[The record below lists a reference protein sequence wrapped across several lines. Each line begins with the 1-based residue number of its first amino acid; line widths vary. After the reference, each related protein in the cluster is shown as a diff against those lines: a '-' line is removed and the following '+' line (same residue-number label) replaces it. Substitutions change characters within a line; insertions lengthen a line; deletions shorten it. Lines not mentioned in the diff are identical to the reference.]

1 MWVCIVWVGTGC
13 IRYDKLAKQN
23 ISQVSHEK
31 ALPAGI
37 SREGLTCE
45 TFTKTSYHHLSWLFT
60 FQSCAEH
67 ILHFAGRLL
76 VRYPWKHLWSS
87 MSLKS
92 SHSLLHTT
100 LTMKSHI
107 NTWYIRLNKI
117 TIKFGTELKPIQN
130 SCKLQLYKVYLSTLD
145 KPKVT
150 INYI

>member
-1 MWVCIVWVGTGC
+1 MWDIFCKGCVRERVCVKTQGSC
-13 IRYDKLAKQN
+13 K
-23 ISQVSHEK
+23 EK
-31 ALPAGI
+31 KI
-37 SREGLTCE
+37 SRVAREN
-45 TFTKTSYHHLSWLFT
+45 LSREVKHVLSTW
-60 FQSCAEH
+60 
-67 ILHFAGRLL
+67 LHFAGSLL
-76 VRYPWKHLWSS
+76 ASYLQKFLWSS

-107 NTWYIRLNKI
+107 NTGYIRLNKI

>member
-1 MWVCIVWVGTGC
+1 MGNVDIYNVGKDMVYQIWQNSKTECFTG
-13 IRYDKLAKQN
+13 
-23 ISQVSHEK
+23 ISQ
-31 ALPAGI
+31 
-37 SREGLTCE
+37 EGLTCE
-45 TFTKTSYHHLSWLFT
+45 TPAKLAVTICYNSLHSSHVLSTW
-60 FQSCAEH
+60 
-67 ILHFAGRLL
+67 LHFAGSLL
-76 VRYPWKHLWSS
+76 ASYLQKFLWSS

-107 NTWYIRLNKI
+107 NTRYIRLNKI